1 MAETLSSVQ
10 PEKILKQLEKLWV
23 EMGEAEP
30 DKRNAVLRACS
41 MTFLVA
47 LDEGDDAQAAG
58 ETLAELMHEHPS
70 RAIVL
75 RIDTRP
81 GDTLEAAVLA
91 QCWMPFGRRQQ
102 ICCEQIEIRASASRL
117 EEVPAIVMGMMV
129 PDLPVVLWCR
139 GAGLC
144 RDERFQRLFPMIDKV
159 IVDSAHFAD
168 AAEGIEF
175 VKSLR
180 GRVLTAD
187 LAWTRLTRWREM
199 VALLFDDPRSRALLP
214 QVERIRIRHSH
225 GQAPPAAHYLA
236 GWLKRTMPSPV
247 EVSFEETDGGEQGIR
262 GVDFSGTGVEASVVS
277 NGSCVDLTVNS
288 ITSGVPFPKASEL
301 EMLRDELSI
310 LTRDPVF
317 ESSRL

>member
-1 MAETLSSVQ
+1 MAETIASVQ
-10 PEKILKQLEKLWV
+10 PEKILKELEKLWI
-23 EMGEAEP
+23 EKGQAEP

-47 LDEGDDAQAAG
+47 LDETDDAQAAG

-81 GDTLEAAVLA
+81 GDTLEAVVLA

-102 ICCEQIEIRASASRL
+102 ICCEQIEIRASAARL
-117 EEVPAIVMGMMV
+117 EEVPRIIMGVMV

-139 GAGLC
+139 GPELC
-144 RDERFQRLFPMIDKV
+144 RDERFQRIFPLMDKL
-159 IVDSAHFAD
+159 IVDSARFAD
-168 AAEGIEF
+168 AADGIEF

-180 GRVLTAD
+180 GRVLAAD

-199 VALLFDDPRSRALLP
+199 VALLFDDAPSRPLVAK
-214 QVERIRIRHSH
+214 VERIVIRHPA
-225 GQAPPAAHYLA
+225 GRTPAAAHYLA

-247 EVSFEETDGGEQGIR
+247 KVSFEEKAGKELEISGI
-262 GVDFSGTGVEASVVS
+262 VFSGTGVEASIVS
-277 NGSCVDLTVNS
+277 NGSCVNLTMNS
-288 ITSGVPFPKASEL
+288 ITSGVPFPKVSEL
-301 EMLRDELSI
+301 ETLRDELSI
-310 LTRDPVF
+310 LSRDPVF
-317 ESSRL
+317 EGIQI

>member
-10 PEKILKQLEKLWV
+10 PEKILKELEKLWI
-23 EMGEAEP
+23 EMGQAEP
-30 DKRNAVLRACS
+30 DKRSAVLRACS

-47 LDEGDDAQAAG
+47 LDESDDAQAAG

-117 EEVPAIVMGMMV
+117 EEVPRIVMGVMV

-139 GAGLC
+139 GSGLC
-144 RDERFQRLFPMIDKV
+144 RDGRFQELFPMIDKL

-168 AAEGIEF
+168 ASEGIEF
-175 VKSLR
+175 VRSLR
-180 GRVLTAD
+180 GRALTAD

-199 VALLFDDPRSRALLP
+199 VTLLFDDPPSRAL
-214 QVERIRIRHSH
+214 VVRVKRIRIRHRA
-225 GQAPPAAHYLA
+225 GQAPSAAHYMA
-236 GWLKRTMPSPV
+236 GWLKRTMPSVAQV
-247 EVSFEETDGGEQGIR
+247 EFEEGVGDNGEIQGIF
-262 GVDFSGTGVEASVVS
+262 FSGEGVEASVES
-277 NGSCVDLTVNS
+277 NGSCVDLTMNS
-288 ITSGVPFPKASEL
+288 IVSGVPFPKVSVL
-301 EMLRDELSI
+301 ETLRDELSI
-310 LTRDPVF
+310 LGRDPVF
-317 ESSRL
+317 EASQG